1 MSDPVSQYHE
11 AVAKAEALKATAIQF
26 LRDRKSMIEQEI
38 AEVDRQ
44 IAAMTGETARTARSR
59 AQKPQGKQISFRLLT
74 DVLKDR
80 PDRTLNIRKEG
91 YDTMWMKTLV
101 KENPGQLTL
110 GGAGPWPT
118 VTLNAK

>member
-26 LRDRKSMIEQEI
+26 LRDRKATIEQEI

-44 IAAMTGETARTARSR
+44 IAAMTGGTVRTAGPR
-59 AQKPQGKQISFRLLT
+59 APKPQGKQISFRLLT

-91 YDTMWMKTLV
+91 YDTMWMKALV

>member
-11 AVAKAEALKATAIQF
+11 AVAKAEALKVEAIRF
-26 LRDRKSMIEQEI
+26 LRDRKAAVEKEMV
-38 AEVDRQ
+38 EVDRQ
-44 IAAMTGETARTARSR
+44 IAAMTGETVRTTMPRCAKSH
-59 AQKPQGKQISFRLLT
+59 GKQSSFRLLT

-91 YDTMWMKTLV
+91 YDTAWMKVLV

-110 GGAGPWPT
+110 GGA
-118 VTLNAK
+118 